1 MDDIEINPSSS
12 EDEVI
17 ANRSSHKSLERD
29 DMLSSSENSSKNSS
43 KRSKSQIVEI
53 NENIQRLRRLV
64 MN

>member
-29 DMLSSSENSSKNSS
+29 DMLSSSESSSKNSS

>member
-29 DMLSSSENSSKNSS
+29 DMLSSSESSSKNSS

-64 MN
+64 IN